1 MQAAQC
7 GVAGGGIEVAFLHQA
22 FESRLDVL
30 HPPRQ
35 RRVIHLPD
43 GDVVA
48 AGDGGLRDAGAH
60 QAGSGDVELLDGHA
74 ESLSSSRAITK
85 RWISFVPSYIWVI
98 FASRIIR
105 SAGKSRR

>member
-1 MQAAQC
+1 MQAAEC
-7 GVAGGGIEVAFLHQA
+7 GVAGGGIEVALLHEA

-30 HPPRQ
+30 HALGQ
-35 RRVIHLPD
+35 RPIVHLPD
-43 GDVVA
+43 GDVIA
-48 AGDGGLRDAGAH
+48 ADDGGLGDAGPH
-60 QAGSGDVELLDGHA
+60 QAGSGDIELLDGHA

-98 FASRIIR
+98 FSSRIIR

>member
-7 GVAGGGIEVAFLHQA
+7 GVAADGIEVALLHQA

-30 HPPRQ
+30 HPPGQ
-35 RRVIHLPD
+35 RRVVHLPD
-43 GDVVA
+43 GDVKA
-48 AGDGGLRDAGAH
+48 KGGGGLGDAGPH
-60 QAGSGDVELLDGHA
+60 QAGPRDVKPLDGHA

-85 RWISFVPSYIWVI
+85 RWISFVPSEICVI
-98 FASRIIR
+98 FRSRIIR

>member
-1 MQAAQC
+1 MQAAEC
-7 GVAGGGIEVAFLHQA
+7 GVAGGGIEVTLLHEA
-22 FESRLDVL
+22 FESRLDLL
-30 HPPRQ
+30 HPPGQ

-43 GDVVA
+43 GDVKA
-48 AGDGGLRDAGAH
+48 AGGGGLGDAGPH
-60 QAGSGDVELLDGHA
+60 QAGPRDVQLLDGHA
-74 ESLSSSRAITK
+74 ESFSSSRAITK